1 MSARKSSPIKKGGAP
16 KLTPMLVQYLDIKRE
31 HPDALLLFRMGDFYE
46 TFFDDAKVLAE
57 TCGVTLTSRDR
68 NSDHPVPLAGVP
80 HHALDTYL
88 SRLLSA
94 GLTVAICDQV
104 EDPAQAKGLVKR
116 AVVEVI
122 SPGTATAPELVD
134 GAGGVFCLAYAPT
147 PAGEAGWAVL
157 DASTGEFRCG
167 QEDVTLPALCERYN
181 AREIVVSETS
191 ADDRFQSWRLAMPDT
206 VLNTVSA
213 AWYHPSFARETLLDH
228 FGVLDLDPF
237 GLEAEDRVAAVTA
250 AGALLRYLTALN
262 LRRPEQVTTLI
273 YTARGDRLLLDEET
287 LRNLEI
293 FRTFRGDKG
302 EGTLVHHLDA
312 TVTPLGRR
320 LLERRLAEPLTD
332 LDRLCRWHAGVAGA
346 MEDRAWRR
354 DVRAALG
361 RVGDL
366 DRWAARTASGRIG
379 PLQLLQLGKSVSAA
393 GEVSRLILAGGH
405 ETHPAAAW
413 ATEMPDLAP
422 LSAEITDTL
431 TDKPPAQL
439 KPGDIIREGLDAD
452 LDAAKSVTADTK
464 GYLASL
470 QLAER
475 DRTGIP
481 TLKVG
486 FNKVFGYYFE
496 VTNRHLDRVPDNY
509 QQKQTLVNA
518 ARFHTEALK
527 EAEQTILEAED
538 RIHARETELF
548 GRLVRSVADH
558 LSDLHHCAR
567 LLASTDLMFAYA
579 ELAERCDYCR
589 PVCDDSLSLDIVA
602 GRHPVVEQLLDHDFI
617 PNDTLLDSDNRQVLL
632 LTGPNMGGKSTYL
645 RQVALITLMA
655 QAGGFVPAER
665 AVVGLADR
673 IFTRVGASDNVAR
686 GQSTFF
692 AEMSESARILHQMSR
707 RSLVILDEVGRGT
720 STYDGLSLAWAI
732 TEFLH
737 LDDGPHPRTIF
748 ATHYHE
754 LTELS
759 NRLPRLVNLR
769 MDVKEW
775 EGRIIFLHAVKPGC
789 SDKSYGIHVARLA
802 GVPEPVLQRAEA
814 LLETL
819 TAEDARALSPDH
831 LPAGPT
837 FSITADGTAPN
848 HQLSLFTDGER
859 DALEGLRGLDLETLS
874 PLDAFLWLARIKK
887 QL

>member
-496 VTNRHLDRVPDNY
+496 VTNRHLDRVPDDY

-558 LSDLHHCAR
+558 LPDLHHCAR

>member
-405 ETHPAAAW
+405 ETHPAATW

>member
-1 MSARKSSPIKKGGAP
+1 MNARKAAKAKAGPP
-16 KLTPMLVQYLDIKRE
+16 KLTPMLVQYMEIKRA
-31 HPDALLLFRMGDFYE
+31 HPGAVLLFRMGDFYE
-46 TFFDDAKVLAE
+46 TFFDDAKILAD
-57 TCGVTLTSRDR
+57 TCNVTLTTRDK

-80 HHALDTYL
+80 HHALETYL
-88 SRLLSA
+88 SRLLAA

-104 EDPAQAKGLVKR
+104 EDPSQAKGLVKR
-116 AVVEVI
+116 AVVEVV

-134 GAGGVFCLAYAPT
+134 GAGGVFCLAFAPIT
-147 PAGEAGWAVL
+147 EGEAGWAVL

-167 QEDVTLPALCERYN
+167 QEDVTLAALCERYD
-181 AREIVVSETS
+181 AREVIISEGT
-191 ADDRFQSWRLAMPDT
+191 DPDRFQAWRLALPDT

-237 GLEAEDRVAAVTA
+237 GLEQDDRVSAVSA
-250 AGALLRYLTALN
+250 AGALLRYLTALT
-262 LRRPEQVTTLI
+262 LRRPEQIDTLV
-273 YTARGDRLLLDEET
+273 YTDRGDRLLLDEET

-332 LDRLCRWHAGVAGA
+332 QERLSRWHAGVAGA
-346 MEDRAWRR
+346 VEDRSWRV
-354 DVRAALG
+354 DIRAALAG
-361 RVGDL
+361 VGDL
-366 DRWAARTASGRIG
+366 DRWAARTAAGRIG
-379 PLQLLQLGKSVSAA
+379 PAQLRLLGESVRA
-393 GEVSRLILAGGH
+393 GSEVSRLILTGGH
-405 ETHPAAAW
+405 ENHPAGAW
-413 ATEMPDLAP
+413 AVSMPDLSGLA
-422 LSAEITDTL
+422 AEIASTL
-431 TDKPPAQL
+431 TDKPPAHL
-439 KPGDIIREGLDAD
+439 KPGDIIREGIDTD
-452 LDAAKSVTADTK
+452 LDAAKAVASDTK
-464 GYLASL
+464 GYLAAL
-470 QLAER
+470 QTEER
-475 DRTGIP
+475 NRTGIP

-496 VTNRHLDRVPDNY
+496 VTNKHLDRVPEDY

-518 ARFHTEALK
+518 ARFHTDALK
-527 EAEQTILEAED
+527 TAEQTILEAED
-538 RIHARETELF
+538 RIHTLETELF
-548 GRLVRSVADH
+548 GRLMRTAGEH
-558 LSDLHHCAR
+558 LSDLHTCAR
-567 LLASTDLMFAYA
+567 LLASVDLMFAYA
-579 ELAERCDYCR
+579 EIAERHNYHR
-589 PVCDDSLSLDIVA
+589 PVCDNSLTLDITA

-617 PNDTLLDSDNRQVLL
+617 PNDTLLDSDAQQVLL

-665 AVVGLADR
+665 AVVGLTDR

-737 LDDGPHPRTIF
+737 LDDGPRPRTIF

-775 EGRIIFLHAVKPGC
+775 EGRIIFLHAIKPGC

-802 GVPEPVLQRAEA
+802 GIPEPVLRRAEA
-814 LLETL
+814 LLDTM
-819 TAEDARALSPDH
+819 TAEDAHALAPERLPDALS
-831 LPAGPT
+831 
-837 FSITADGTAPN
+837 FSVAADGAIPS